1 MNGAALGGS
10 SPCVQTMKLKKFIN
24 HDAIMPKS
32 YLTCS
37 GEVGCASLCAKCK
50 KQHKKSQFLREVQ
63 RLQFGLV
70 PLLDMTVHQI
80 KKDDVKKK

>member
-10 SPCVQTMKLKKFIN
+10 SPCVQTMKLNKFIN
-24 HDAIMPKS
+24 HDAIVPKS

-50 KQHKKSQFLREVQ
+50 KQHKKSPFLREVQ
-63 RLQFGLV
+63 PAVWSGAASGH
-70 PLLDMTVHQI
+70 DGA
-80 KKDDVKKK
+80 